1 MTGVILTCQD
11 MSDAHTNH
19 TTAYVELHQF
29 HQRAKKNPTK
39 NLIYNSAKGTEVE
52 DKKSKERH
60 RRKPT
65 ANSCY
70 AIDMQLYIEKKKTND
85 K

>member
-1 MTGVILTCQD
+1 
-11 MSDAHTNH
+11 MSG
-19 TTAYVELHQF
+19 YVRCTHKPYNSV
-29 HQRAKKNPTK
+29 RWTPSVSPKGKKKTPTK
-39 NLIYNSAKGTEVE
+39 NLIYISAKETEVE

-70 AIDMQLYIEKKKTND
+70 AIDMQLYIEKKNQND

>member
-1 MTGVILTCQD
+1 M
-11 MSDAHTNH
+11 HTQ
-19 TTAYVELHQF
+19 TIQ
-29 HQRAKKNPTK
+29 QRTLNSISFTKGQKKTPTK
-39 NLIYNSAKGTEVE
+39 NLIYNSAKETEVE

-70 AIDMQLYIEKKKTND
+70 AIDMQLYIEKKTK
-85 K
+85 